1 MCPPARTR
9 GEAAA
14 LRALLDRGGV
24 LAHACS
30 RRTGHVTAAWIPRG
44 SAERALNGSCGSC
57 RACRA
62 ALRGAATYAQ
72 EPYERARGQVN
83 FVAPFNSAA
92 FPDALAI
99 AKEGVLTIGSI
110 DEIQKLHIRTVPLGE
125 QPRRLAHQE
134 ATRTFAVATAPC
146 VGARGPG
153 RRAMSGRSAC
163 FCPGS
168 LRRHTCAPRSS
179 TAG

>member
-1 MCPPARTR
+1 MLHGGSTC
-9 GEAAA
+9 AA
-14 LRALLDRGGV
+14 LWA
-24 LAHACS
+24 
-30 RRTGHVTAAWIPRG
+30 
-44 SAERALNGSCGSC
+44 
-57 RACRA
+57 
-62 ALRGAATYAQ
+62 AATYAQ

-146 VGARGPG
+146 VGAPGPG
-153 RRAMSGRSAC
+153 CRAMSGRAAC
-163 FCPGS
+163 SPC
-168 LRRHTCAPRSS
+168 SS
-179 TAG
+179 TAGWGAARGCQPYPVAASALLQPQPDRQASRSRRPPTHCTAHKAPAGDPETLR